1 MNDKDDKVLMRDLMN
16 MKKEMEIE
24 AGKVE
29 TESAKKTSVLEQE
42 KFIKMIKQKK
52 QQKEEQKEKMMQ
64 QDISKYSKVLNFTE
78 LENISEIIE
87 IAKEKVWREPRNLQ
101 YINILMSAYM
111 ITNDLKKAEI
121 EYKKGLALERNNID
135 FLYNSA
141 YFQLLNG
148 KLKEAG
154 EIINKILKI
163 DNDVDSVYLMA
174 LLFYVEGTYEK
185 VIPVINKA
193 VLNDKKAGRLY
204 QNLLFIVL
212 MSGTR
217 EKQIEVLG
225 NLIEEDGKNIGARV
239 VLEDLEILSG
249 DIESY
254 INQERMIKKIRE
266 NIEVSNMPCIHV
278 NRAMYYRKTRK
289 YREAED
295 ELNSAEKYYPNCI
308 CGKTERI
315 KLYIQQKKYDEIY
328 GSVVSG
334 LKMDVKFIPLLVELL
349 KLCYY
354 LRKDDKIKNIIDEIL
369 SATKTGKIIIYGNND
384 EIISEIKL
392 EDIRENFI
400 ESLNKYKDIMSNFEV
415 EAGNVIQIYKLFRN
429 IKLCSMR
436 EKFLNDKI

>member
-78 LENISEIIE
+78 LENIPEIIE

-135 FLYNSA
+135 FMYNSA

-369 SATKTGKIIIYGNND
+369 LATKTGKIIIYRNND

-429 IKLCSMR
+429 IKLCSIR

>member
-135 FLYNSA
+135 FMYNSA

>member
-1 MNDKDDKVLMRDLMN
+1 
-16 MKKEMEIE
+16 
-24 AGKVE
+24 
-29 TESAKKTSVLEQE
+29 
-42 KFIKMIKQKK
+42 
-52 QQKEEQKEKMMQ
+52 
-64 QDISKYSKVLNFTE
+64 
-78 LENISEIIE
+78 
-87 IAKEKVWREPRNLQ
+87 
-101 YINILMSAYM
+101 M

-135 FLYNSA
+135 FMYNSA

-369 SATKTGKIIIYGNND
+369 LATKTGKIIIYGNND

-415 EAGNVIQIYKLFRN
+415 EAGNVIRIYKLFRN
-429 IKLCSMR
+429 IKLCSIR
-436 EKFLNDKI
+436 EKFLSEKT

>member
-78 LENISEIIE
+78 LENIPEIIE

-135 FLYNSA
+135 FMYNSA

-217 EKQIEVLG
+217 ENQIEVLG

-369 SATKTGKIIIYGNND
+369 LATKTGKIIIYRNND

-392 EDIRENFI
+392 EDIRGNFI

-429 IKLCSMR
+429 IKLCSIR